1 MNIYKISYK
10 IAYKNIRNP
19 RLEFKTGNL
28 TLHLPYGYKDEQKLL
43 EKYKNWISKKYRFI
57 KECREIADRKVLNNL
72 SVNEFKKI
80 ALFLIEKH
88 DINNK
93 IRGVS
98 FRSFKSKWAS
108 INSNNHIAL
117 NKKMAFLPE
126 HLIEYIIFHEI
137 MHTIEKRH
145 GLIFKELIRKKYKD
159 YKVYEKD
166 LYAYWLLISDS
177 LQQV

>member
-1 MNIYKISYK
+1 MELNNIPYK

-57 KECREIADRKVLNNL
+57 KECREIADRKVLNSL
-72 SVNEFKKI
+72 SDNEFKKI
-80 ALFLIEKH
+80 ALFMIEKH

-98 FRSFKSKWAS
+98 FRNFKNKWAS
-108 INSNNHIAL
+108 IDSKNQITL
-117 NKKMAFLPE
+117 NKKMAFLPD

-137 MHTIEKRH
+137 MHTIERRH
-145 GLIFKELIRKKYKD
+145 GIRFKELMSRRYENHKKY
-159 YKVYEKD
+159 EKE
-166 LYAYWLLISDS
+166 LFAYWLLISDS
-177 LQQV
+177 LQ